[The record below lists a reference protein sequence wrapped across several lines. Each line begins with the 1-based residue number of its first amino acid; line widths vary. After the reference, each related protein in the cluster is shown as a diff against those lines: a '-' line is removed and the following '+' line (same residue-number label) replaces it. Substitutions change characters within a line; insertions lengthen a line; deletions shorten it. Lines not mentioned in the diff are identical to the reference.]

1 MRHAIQFHADR
12 MTEQKFGAMLRRVA
26 EEVAQTEDR
35 QLEVTGQRADGEF
48 AARALP
54 VPMGSYLTPR
64 RQVSNGE
71 RNDLVAALFRYYVGV
86 ERV

>member
-1 MRHAIQFHADR
+1 MRHAIEFHADR

-26 EEVAQTEDR
+26 EEVAVSEDR
-35 QLEVTGQRADGEF
+35 QLVVTGQRADGEF
-48 AARALP
+48 SARALP
-54 VPMGSYLTPR
+54 VPMGSNLAPR
-64 RQVSNGE
+64 RQVPNSE

>member
-35 QLEVTGQRADGEF
+35 QLEVTGQRAGGEF

-54 VPMGSYLTPR
+54 VPMGSYLAPP
-64 RQVSNGE
+64 RQVSDGE

>member
-1 MRHAIQFHADR
+1 MRHAIQFQADR

-35 QLEVTGQRADGEF
+35 QLVVTGQRAGGEF

-54 VPMGSYLTPR
+54 VPMGSYLAPPR
-64 RQVSNGE
+64 HVSDGE

-86 ERV
+86 ERL

>member
-54 VPMGSYLTPR
+54 VPMGSYLAPR